1 MSLDK
6 MDFYKTKQA
15 SFYKANNTNK
25 KIQKYVHVLTSI
37 DEETDINIMSIYIKY
52 RNKKLETIYETD
64 ENYIKISCV

>member
-37 DEETDINIMSIYIKY
+37 DEETNFDIISFYTNFRS
-52 RNKKLETIYETD
+52 KKLETIYETD